1 MLAEALAA
9 LASTGGTALVTAMV
23 TDSWESIKGRVA
35 RMLGRG
41 DAQQTDAAQER
52 LELSRAALDG
62 VVGAELDRAR
72 AEQEIVW
79 RTRLADLLEAD
90 PQAAEELRSLIDVI
104 QAQASTGPVVQH
116 VTAYD
121 QAQQAV
127 LGHGVQ
133 NVTFGGQRD
142 PRSQS

>member
-1 MLAEALAA
+1 MLGEALAA

-35 RMLGRG
+35 HLFGRG
-41 DAQQTDAAQER
+41 DAKRTAAAQER
-52 LELSRAALDG
+52 LEQSRTALDG
-62 VVGAELDRAR
+62 LAGTELDRAR

-79 RTRLADLLEAD
+79 RTRLADLLEAH
-90 PQAAEELRSLIDVI
+90 PETAGELKSLIGTI
-104 QAQASTGPVVQH
+104 QHSAGPVVQH
-116 VTAYD
+116 ATAYD

-133 NVTFGGQRD
+133 NVNFGGQHD
-142 PRSQS
+142 PGRPS